1 MLSAR
6 RKGSNP
12 RGGVGTDMGVDVGM
26 DVGVDVGRHIDG
38 GAKWPKNQWVMAVGD
53 SE

>member
-1 MLSAR
+1 MFSAR

-12 RGGVGTDMGVDVGM
+12 RGTGRGVGADVGM
-26 DVGVDVGRHIDG
+26 DVGVDVGRHING
-38 GAKWPKNQWVMAVGD
+38 GAKWPKNQWVMAIWD